1 MNVTSVRKIARV
13 LHVLVLIALVC
24 NVVILYLVPVAVLSG
39 GPSLLEGV
47 GEYLGG
53 ILHPGED
60 DIVTAGI
67 AASFLSWFWCWQDP
81 ETLALTLFL
90 VVSGVCTAV
99 ILWQGKRV
107 LETILRGE
115 PFSMENAVSL
125 RRAAVCAFLIAL
137 AVRISVGSATV
148 AMTMAAGIVASMPM
162 VATLSQLHLA
172 CLVMAIA
179 GGSTAF
185 SHFNDSGFWFVKSLC
200 NLDEKTTFKTWTMME
215 TIVGT
220 TGFVAALII
229 SFFA

>member
-24 NVVILYLVPVAVLSG
+24 NVVILYLVPAAVLSG

-125 RRAAVCAFLIAL
+125 RRAAVCAFQIAL
-137 AVRISVGSATV
+137 AALARVVFGLLFYRSLAPLLTYNALFVPIFAMFGLLCLIMSALFRQ
-148 AMTMAAGIVASMPM
+148 AAELKAE
-162 VATLSQLHLA
+162 
-172 CLVMAIA
+172 
-179 GGSTAF
+179 
-185 SHFNDSGFWFVKSLC
+185 NDL
-200 NLDEKTTFKTWTMME
+200 
-215 TIVGT
+215 TI
-220 TGFVAALII
+220 
-229 SFFA
+229 

>member
-1 MNVTSVRKIARV
+1 MNVTSVQKIARV

-24 NVVILYLVPVAVLSG
+24 NVVILYLVPAAVLSG

-99 ILWQGKRV
+99 TLWQGKRV

-137 AVRISVGSATV
+137 AALARVVFGLLFYRSLAPLLTYNALFVPIFAMFGLLCLIMSALFRQ
-148 AMTMAAGIVASMPM
+148 AAELKAE
-162 VATLSQLHLA
+162 
-172 CLVMAIA
+172 
-179 GGSTAF
+179 
-185 SHFNDSGFWFVKSLC
+185 NDL
-200 NLDEKTTFKTWTMME
+200 
-215 TIVGT
+215 TI
-220 TGFVAALII
+220 
-229 SFFA
+229 

>member
-1 MNVTSVRKIARV
+1 MNLTSVQKIARV

-24 NVVILYLVPVAVLSG
+24 NVVILYLVPAAVLSG

-137 AVRISVGSATV
+137 AALARVVFGLLFYRSLAPLLTYNALFVPIFAMFGLLCLIMSALFRQ
-148 AMTMAAGIVASMPM
+148 AAELKAE
-162 VATLSQLHLA
+162 
-172 CLVMAIA
+172 
-179 GGSTAF
+179 
-185 SHFNDSGFWFVKSLC
+185 NDL
-200 NLDEKTTFKTWTMME
+200 
-215 TIVGT
+215 TI
-220 TGFVAALII
+220 
-229 SFFA
+229 

>member
-1 MNVTSVRKIARV
+1 MNVTSVQKIARV

-24 NVVILYLVPVAVLSG
+24 NVVILYLVPAAVLSG

-60 DIVTAGI
+60 DIVMAGI
-67 AASFLSWFWCWQDP
+67 AASLLSWFWCWQDP

-137 AVRISVGSATV
+137 AALARVVFGLLFYRSLAPLLTYNALFVPIFAMFGLLCLIMSALFRQ
-148 AMTMAAGIVASMPM
+148 AAELKAE
-162 VATLSQLHLA
+162 
-172 CLVMAIA
+172 
-179 GGSTAF
+179 
-185 SHFNDSGFWFVKSLC
+185 NDL
-200 NLDEKTTFKTWTMME
+200 
-215 TIVGT
+215 TI
-220 TGFVAALII
+220 
-229 SFFA
+229 